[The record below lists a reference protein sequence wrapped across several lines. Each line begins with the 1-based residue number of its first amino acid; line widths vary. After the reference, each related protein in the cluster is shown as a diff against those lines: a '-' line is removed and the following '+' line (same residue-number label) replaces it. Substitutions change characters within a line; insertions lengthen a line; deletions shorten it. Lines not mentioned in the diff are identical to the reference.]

1 MNGITVKACYR
12 YLRDSE
18 CRLSPEE
25 FFRFNMSL
33 LSESA
38 RAFMYAAFLGQGG
51 DSRAMAFIDIAK
63 DRGTAEDY
71 AYARHFE
78 GALTYIMAKNPEGAI
93 SIGKEVV
100 DLARGLADEELEGDA
115 LMGICTMYAD
125 MGDASAAKTYEREA
139 ARVRGGNREEA

>member
-1 MNGITVKACYR
+1 MGGITVRECYR

-51 DSRAMAFIDIAK
+51 DGRATAFIDIAK
-63 DRGTAEDY
+63 ERGTAEDCV
-71 AYARHFE
+71 YARHLE
-78 GALTYIMAKNPEGAI
+78 SALTYVMLKNPEEAI

-100 DLARGLADEELEGDA
+100 DLARDLADEELEGDA
-115 LMGICTMYAD
+115 LMGISTIYED
-125 MGDASAAKTYEREA
+125 MGDATAAKTYEREA
-139 ARVRGGNREEA
+139 ARVRERNREEA

>member
-1 MNGITVKACYR
+1 MDGITVKQCYR

-51 DSRAMAFIDIAK
+51 DGRAMAFLNIAK
-63 DRGTAEDY
+63 ERGTAKDC
-71 AYARHFE
+71 AYARHLE
-78 GALTYIMAKNPEGAI
+78 GALAYIMSRNAEEAI

-115 LMGICTMYAD
+115 LMGISTIYED
-125 MGDASAAKTYEREA
+125 MGDAAEAGTYEREA
-139 ARVRGGNREEA
+139 AGVRGGIREEA